1 MIHSHFPFWRRGG
14 ISPLMDRR
22 SPSAFLL
29 ALALPLAQEKPYPLQ
44 KTGVQESVS
53 VDQVVVD
60 AHVIDARGNPISGL
74 TIAEFLLRVDGR
86 NVPIESTEWIAVD
99 QPEVEPAA
107 AASFASTSSTPSRTR
122 PEPRAEQI
130 SPPGRLFILF
140 FQTDLAETTR
150 ATGLLRIA
158 FWAPRF
164 VETLLPTDRVA
175 VVSFDSHLKL
185 RQDFTTDRQK
195 LVVAIHDAIRTGSP
209 SPPYPEGVPSLIPN
223 FDFEAARLAVTPE
236 KAIAI
241 VARAAVPIVGAKSM
255 IYFGYGLR
263 TIGGLMG
270 PNPRDS
276 HDLAEALPALGHA
289 RISIF
294 TVDTPTSTHTLART
308 LEGLADVTGGF
319 YQKPDFL
326 PDFVLDRVLRATAGR
341 YVIVFKKPDLPRGSH
356 TIELSLVGRAG
367 RVLSKGRYLD

>member
-1 MIHSHFPFWRRGG
+1 MTGFNVPAILF
-14 ISPLMDRR
+14 
-22 SPSAFLL
+22 AL
-29 ALALPLAQEKPYPLQ
+29 ALAFLQEESRASQ
-44 KTGVQESVS
+44 KTGVRENVR
-53 VDQVVVD
+53 VDRVVVD
-60 AHVIDARGNPISGL
+60 AYVIDTRGDPISSL
-74 TIAEFLLRVDGR
+74 TTADFRLRVDGR
-86 NVPIESTEWIAVD
+86 NVPIESAEWIAAD
-99 QPEVEPAA
+99 QPEVEPNAA
-107 AASFASTSSTPSRTR
+107 PSLASTFSESLRVQPD
-122 PEPRAEQI
+122 PRAEQI

-140 FQTDLAETTR
+140 FQTDLAQATR

-158 FWAPRF
+158 FWARRF

-185 RQDFTTDRQK
+185 RQDFTTDREK
-195 LVVAIHDAIRTGSP
+195 LVVAIHDAIRTGAPGP
-209 SPPYPEGVPSLIPN
+209 SEPQAVPSLVPN

-241 VARAAVPIVGAKSM
+241 VARAAAPIVGAKSM

-276 HDLAEALPALGHA
+276 HDLAEALPAVGHA

-294 TVDTPTSTHTLART
+294 TVDTPTVDHTLART
-308 LEGLADVTGGF
+308 LVGLADVTGGF
-319 YQKPDFL
+319 YQKAAFPPDL
-326 PDFVLDRVLRATAGR
+326 VLDRVLRATSGR

-356 TIELSLVGRAG
+356 TIELSLAGRPG
-367 RVLSKGRYLD
+367 RVLSKSRYLD

>member
-1 MIHSHFPFWRRGG
+1 MTA
-14 ISPLMDRR
+14 L
-22 SPSAFLL
+22 LL
-29 ALALPLAQEKPYPLQ
+29 ALALAFPHEKPDPMQ
-44 KTGVQESVS
+44 KAGVQERVS
-53 VDQVVVD
+53 VDRVVVD
-60 AHVIDARGNPISGL
+60 VYVTDKGGNSIPAL
-74 TIAEFLLRVDGR
+74 TTADFRLRVDGR
-86 NVPIESTEWIAVD
+86 NVPIESTEWIASD
-99 QPEVEPAA
+99 QPEVDSAA
-107 AASFASTSSTPSRTR
+107 APSLAGTSSESSTIR
-122 PEPRAEQI
+122 PEPGAEQI

-140 FQTDLAETTR
+140 FQTDLAEATR

-158 FWAPRF
+158 FWARRF

-185 RQDFTTDRQK
+185 RQDFTTDHEK
-195 LVVAIHDAIRTGSP
+195 LVAAIHDAIRTGSP
-209 SPPYPEGVPSLIPN
+209 GPPDGEAVPSLFLN

-241 VARAAVPIVGAKSM
+241 VARAAAPIVGAKSM

-263 TIGGLMG
+263 TIGGLAG

-276 HDLAEALPALGHA
+276 RDLAEALPAVGQA

-294 TVDTPTSTHTLART
+294 TVDTPTVGHTLSRT
-308 LEGLADVTGGF
+308 LEGLAKVTGGF

-341 YVIVFKKPDLPRGSH
+341 YVIVFRKPDLPRGSH
-356 TIELSLVGRAG
+356 TIALSLAGRAG
-367 RVLSKGRYLD
+367 RVLSKSRYLD

>member
-1 MIHSHFPFWRRGG
+1 
-14 ISPLMDRR
+14 MDRR
-22 SPSAFLL
+22 STSALFL
-29 ALALPLAQEKPYPLQ
+29 ALALPLAQDKLDPIQ
-44 KTGVQESVS
+44 KTGVQERVS
-53 VDQVVVD
+53 VDRVVVD
-60 AHVIDARGNPISGL
+60 AYVTDTRGNTVSGL
-74 TIAEFLLRVDGR
+74 TTTDFRLRVDGH
-86 NVPIESTEWIAVD
+86 NVPIESTDWIAAD

-107 AASFASTSSTPSRTR
+107 APFLASTSSELPTAR
-122 PEPRAEQI
+122 PEPGAEQF

-140 FQTDLAETTR
+140 FQTDLAEATR

-158 FWAPRF
+158 FWARRF

-185 RQDFTTDRQK
+185 RQDFTTDREK

-209 SPPYPEGVPSLIPN
+209 GPPDREAVPSLVPS

-241 VARAAVPIVGAKSM
+241 VARAADPIVGAKSM

-263 TIGGLMG
+263 TIGGLTG

-276 HDLAEALPALGHA
+276 RDLAEALPAVGKA

-294 TVDTPTSTHTLART
+294 TLDTPAVGHHTLART
-308 LEGLADVTGGF
+308 LQGLADVTGGF
-319 YQKPDFL
+319 YQKAAFPPDL
-326 PDFVLDRVLRATAGR
+326 VLDRVLRATAGR

-356 TIELSLVGRAG
+356 TIELSLVGRPG
-367 RVLSKGRYLD
+367 RVLSKSRYLD

>member
-1 MIHSHFPFWRRGG
+1 MTA
-14 ISPLMDRR
+14 LNVTTL
-22 SPSAFLL
+22 LL
-29 ALALPLAQEKPYPLQ
+29 ALALMFPQEKPNPLQ
-44 KTGVQESVS
+44 ETSVQESVS
-53 VDQVVVD
+53 VDRVVVD
-60 AHVIDARGNPISGL
+60 AHVIDTRGNPISGL
-74 TIAEFLLRVDGR
+74 TTADFRLRIDGR
-86 NVPIESTEWIAVD
+86 SVPIESTEWIAVD
-99 QPEVEPAA
+99 QPEVGPAV
-107 AASFASTSSTPSRTR
+107 ASSLASTSSESPTVR
-122 PEPRAEQI
+122 PEPGAEQI

-140 FQTDLAETTR
+140 FQTDLAEATR

-185 RQDFTTDRQK
+185 RQDFTTDREK
-195 LVVAIHDAIRTGSP
+195 LLVAIHDAIRPGSP
-209 SPPYPEGVPSLIPN
+209 EPMDRATFPSLLPN

-241 VARAAVPIVGAKSM
+241 VARAAAPIVGAKSM

-263 TIGGLMG
+263 TIGGLTG

-276 HDLAEALPALGHA
+276 RDMAEALPAVGQA
-289 RISIF
+289 RINIF
-294 TVDTPTSTHTLART
+294 TIDTPTVGHTLART
-308 LEGLADVTGGF
+308 LKGLAEVTGGF

-341 YVIVFKKPDLPRGSH
+341 YVVVFKKPDLPRGSH
-356 TIELSLVGRAG
+356 SFVLSLVGRPG
-367 RVLSKGRYLD
+367 RVLSKSRYSD